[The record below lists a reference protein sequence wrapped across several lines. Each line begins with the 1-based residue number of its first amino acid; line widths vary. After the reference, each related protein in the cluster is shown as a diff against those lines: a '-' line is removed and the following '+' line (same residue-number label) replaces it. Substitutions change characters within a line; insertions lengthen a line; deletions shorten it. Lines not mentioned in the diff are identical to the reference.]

1 MGTYEDKLLQERY
14 CIDGE
19 KNWNDVCL
27 RVARFIGND
36 EKQSQR
42 FYELMY
48 LKEFL
53 PNSPTLMNAGTTNP
67 MLSACFFLPV
77 EDTIESIFDA
87 NKNAA
92 KIFAKGGGVGF
103 NFSKL
108 RPAGSKVGKRN
119 GVSSGVVSFMEVFNV
134 MTEVVKQGGAR
145 RGAMMGCLDITHP
158 EIKNFIT
165 CKQKEGQLSNFN
177 ISVKLTDEFMKSP
190 NNEIMNLIVDGVY
203 RNGEPGILFKD
214 TIEKHNPSP
223 EYGELNP
230 NPLNSVWI

>member
-1 MGTYEDKLLQERY
+1 MDDFVDKLIKERY
-14 CIDGE
+14 CVEGE
-19 KNWNDVCL
+19 KYWNDICY
-27 RVARFIGND
+27 RVSEYIGDDQTQRKLFFDLMSNKDFIC
-36 EKQSQR
+36 
-42 FYELMY
+42 
-48 LKEFL
+48 
-53 PNSPTLMNAGTTNP
+53 NSPTLMNAGTDNP
-67 MLSACFFLPV
+67 MLSACFRLPV

-108 RPAGSKVGKRN
+108 RPAGSRVGKRN

-145 RGAMMGCLDITHP
+145 RGAMMGCLDISHP

-165 CKQKEGQLSNFN
+165 CKQHEGHLSNFN
-177 ISVKLTDEFMKSP
+177 ISVKLTDEFMKLP
-190 NNEIMNLIVDGVY
+190 NNEIMNLIVDGIY

-214 TIEKHNPSP
+214 TIEKHNPTP
-223 EYGELNP
+223 EYGELDP
-230 NPLNSVWI
+230 NPLNSVRI

>member
-1 MGTYEDKLLQERY
+1 MGNYEDKLIKERY
-14 CIDGE
+14 CVEGE
-19 KNWNDVCL
+19 NTKNDVYH
-27 RVARFIGND
+27 RVSEYIGND
-36 EKQSQR
+36 QTQKTL
-42 FYELMY
+42 FYELMANND
-48 LKEFL
+48 FL

>member
-1 MGTYEDKLLQERY
+1 MGTYEDKLIKERY
-14 CIDGE
+14 CVDGE
-19 KNWNDVCL
+19 KDWADICK
-27 RVARFIGND
+27 RVANYIGND
-36 EKQSQR
+36 SNQVID
-42 FYELMY
+42 FMTLM
-48 LKEFL
+48 LNKDFL
-53 PNSPTLMNAGTTNP
+53 PNSPTLMNAGTNNP

-103 NFSKL
+103 NFSNL
-108 RPAGSKVGKRN
+108 RPVGSKVGKRN

-134 MTEVVKQGGAR
+134 MTDVVKQGGSR
-145 RGAMMGCLDITHP
+145 RGAMMACLDITHP

-165 CKQKEGQLSNFN
+165 CKQKEGRLSNFN
-177 ISVKLTDEFMKSP
+177 ISVKLTDDFMKTP
-190 NNEIMNLIVDGVY
+190 NNEIMNLIVDGIY
-203 RNGEPGILFKD
+203 KNGEPGLLFKD
-214 TIEKHNPSP
+214 TIEKYNQSP

>member
-1 MGTYEDKLLQERY
+1 MGTYEDKLIKERY
-14 CIDGE
+14 CVEGE
-19 KNWNDVCL
+19 NTKNDVYH
-27 RVARFIGND
+27 RVSEYIGND
-36 EKQSQR
+36 QTQR
-42 FYELMY
+42 TLFYELMANNN
-48 LKEFL
+48 FL
-53 PNSPTLMNAGTTNP
+53 PNSPTLMNAGTSNP
-67 MLSACFFLPV
+67 MLSACFRLPV

-108 RPAGSKVGKRN
+108 RPAGSRVGKRN

-145 RGAMMGCLDITHP
+145 RGAMMGCLDISHP

-165 CKQKEGQLSNFN
+165 CKQHEGHLSNFN

-190 NNEIMNLIVDGVY
+190 NNEIMNLIVDGIY
-203 RNGEPGILFKD
+203 KNGEPGILFKD
-214 TIEKHNPSP
+214 TIEKHNPAP
-223 EYGELNP
+223 EYGELDP
-230 NPLNSVWI
+230 NPLNSVRI

>member
-1 MGTYEDKLLQERY
+1 MRAYEDKLIKERY

-19 KNWNDVCL
+19 KDWADVCK
-27 RVARFIGND
+27 RVANYIGND
-36 EKQSQR
+36 SDQVVN
-42 FYELMY
+42 FMTLM
-48 LKEFL
+48 LDKDFL

-108 RPAGSKVGKRN
+108 RPAGSRVGKRN

-145 RGAMMGCLDITHP
+145 RGAMMGCLDVAHP
-158 EIKNFIT
+158 EIKNFVT
-165 CKQKEGQLSNFN
+165 CKQKEGNLSNFN

-230 NPLNSVWI
+230 NPLESVRI

>member
-1 MGTYEDKLLQERY
+1 MGTYEDKLLKERY

-19 KNWNDVCL
+19 KDWNDVCL

-53 PNSPTLMNAGTTNP
+53 PNSPTLMNAGTSNP
-67 MLSACFFLPV
+67 MLSACYYLDI
-77 EDTIESIFDA
+77 EDSIDSIFDA

-92 KIFAKGGGVGF
+92 KIFKSGGGVGF

-108 RPAGSKVGKRN
+108 RAKGSKVGNRN
-119 GVSSGVVSFMEVFNV
+119 GVSSGVVSFMEVFNT
-134 MTEVVKQGGAR
+134 MTDVVKQGGLR

-165 CKQKEGQLSNFN
+165 CKQHEGKLSNFN

-190 NNEIMNLIVDGVY
+190 NIEILNSIVDGIWK
-203 RNGEPGILFKD
+203 NGEPGILFKD
-214 TIEKHNPSP
+214 TIERSNPTP
-223 EYGELNP
+223 EYGELNT
-230 NPLNSVWI
+230 NPLNSVRI